1 MKITEILTNLFCRKE
16 KTPLDQVKKT
26 IRKMGFKY
34 EDEDNYVKKSSGGRT
49 IITLME
55 SGIRI
60 KVYSSGYGESDFL
73 SNPVTDHQKLKQFI
87 RENELQ
93 EK

>member
-1 MKITEILTNLFCRKE
+1 MKIIEKLTNLFCRKE
-16 KTPLDQVKKT
+16 RTPLDEVKKT
-26 IRKMGFKY
+26 IRKMGYKY
-34 EDEDNYVKKSSGGRT
+34 EDEDIYVKKSSGGRT

-73 SNPVTDHQKLKQFI
+73 SNPEPDKEKLKNFI
-87 RENELQ
+87 RENEL
-93 EK
+93 